1 MDPSLLRVG
10 SLVGVALLL
19 AVGCAVAS
27 ALHLRRLRQHRS
39 PGVAELVA
47 QAERA
52 AGSTDPVDMVL
63 GELSEA
69 MADADRAFDLAT
81 MLPRSLSR
89 VALASGTSLG
99 ILVLLAGRGAEG
111 GIAFA
116 GALVAFT
123 AGMVGAGV
131 CAVLG
136 RAAREEARTARA
148 KWRRDFRGAVEA
160 TGVAVEW
167 TEGRRPR

>member
-1 MDPSLLRVG
+1 MDSSLLRVG

-19 AVGCAVAS
+19 AAGCVGAS
-27 ALHLRRLRQHRS
+27 ALHLRRLRRHRS

-52 AGSTDPVDMVL
+52 AGSTEPVDVVL

-69 MADADRAFDLAT
+69 MADADRAFGLAT

-99 ILVLLAGRGAEG
+99 ILVLLAGRGSGAP
-111 GIAFA
+111 AFV
-116 GALVAFT
+116 GALVAFS
-123 AGMVGAGV
+123 AGMVAAGV
-131 CAVLG
+131 SAIFG

-160 TGVAVEW
+160 TGAAVEW